1 MLEAIGVVHTCTKDH
16 VPWACREGLLK
27 EQRAC
32 DQGCDEG
39 TTRPLHYQ
47 ERGRHSGWRE
57 PGHAPEGQGW
67 GHPRRCMKLFKC
79 ILNKTETL
87 QRYEH
92 KKEYDQCRK
101 QTKNQR
107 CEV

>member
-1 MLEAIGVVHTCTKDH
+1 
-16 VPWACREGLLK
+16 
-27 EQRAC
+27 
-32 DQGCDEG
+32 
-39 TTRPLHYQ
+39 
-47 ERGRHSGWRE
+47 
-57 PGHAPEGQGW
+57 
-67 GHPRRCMKLFKC
+67 MKLFKC